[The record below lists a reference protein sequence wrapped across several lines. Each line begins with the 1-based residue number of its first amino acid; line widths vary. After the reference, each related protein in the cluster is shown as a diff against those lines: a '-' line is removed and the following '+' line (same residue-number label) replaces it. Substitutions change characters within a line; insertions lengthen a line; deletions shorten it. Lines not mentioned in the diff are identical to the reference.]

1 MSVKAGISNRFI
13 SFPARITGFF
23 FIILFLILS
32 FHSRI
37 ASDDFYYLYL
47 SDKFGAWNGMLYQY
61 QLWSGRWSAHFFA
74 CLLLKIHTLPYFL
87 FFVYIFTLLVMY
99 LAFRKSFLLLHS
111 YLQLSIPTN
120 LINELTLLIITSFY
134 FSTYSIGETWYW
146 FIIVITYL
154 WSLISFFII
163 LNNVFSKKQGFLN
176 YLFLILA
183 ALFSGGA
190 SESYAIIS
198 IVLLLTIL
206 VYRLKIL
213 SVSLKDFT
221 SSRLILAI
229 VIITISLSFSAF
241 APGTSIRYSMLPH
254 PPFLEKLWIALKALL
269 KFFIRYLPQ
278 KIFYLT
284 LFSLP
289 WLFIGSFSGNE
300 KYQKFRMRIQL
311 LNSTIIFLLLIV
323 LMFIPTAIIMSET
336 GPDRALSVISLT
348 TSIYFAIVFYLLGT
362 GINFQDKRSKVFI
375 LVSGTLIG
383 VFLCLTIYNQ
393 YSITK
398 YFSSAYENRISI
410 LQENKI
416 NRQSLIMEL
425 EKLPSSGMLYW
436 EEISKDTSYFVNQ
449 HLRLGLDLPFSVKL
463 K

>member
-1 MSVKAGISNRFI
+1 M
-13 SFPARITGFF
+13 
-23 FIILFLILS
+23 LFRS
-32 FHSRI
+32 
-37 ASDDFYYLYL
+37 
-47 SDKFGAWNGMLYQY
+47 
-61 QLWSGRWSAHFFA
+61 
-74 CLLLKIHTLPYFL
+74 
-87 FFVYIFTLLVMY
+87 MY

-241 APGTSIRYSMLPH
+241 APGTAIRYSMLPH

-284 LFSLP
+284 LL
-289 WLFIGSFSGNE
+289 
-300 KYQKFRMRIQL
+300 
-311 LNSTIIFLLLIV
+311 
-323 LMFIPTAIIMSET
+323 
-336 GPDRALSVISLT
+336 DRKSV
-348 TSIYFAIVFYLLGT
+348 V
-362 GINFQDKRSKVFI
+362 
-375 LVSGTLIG
+375 
-383 VFLCLTIYNQ
+383 
-393 YSITK
+393 
-398 YFSSAYENRISI
+398 
-410 LQENKI
+410 
-416 NRQSLIMEL
+416 
-425 EKLPSSGMLYW
+425 
-436 EEISKDTSYFVNQ
+436 
-449 HLRLGLDLPFSVKL
+449 
-463 K
+463 